1 MFAGFI
7 VSFDHISDLVLV
19 FLLLTLNTSYNFH
32 FWTPFTQCKIHGIF
46 NVQTMNV
53 SIKNF
58 FNKCEQIR
66 SVKEILNGN
75 LHFLYSV
82 LPIFWSVCEFAKS
95 RASSVSRVQMP
106 KCPSN
111 ARLPQ
116 VLECPSGQVLFKCLS
131 AKVPLRTPCNAQVP
145 FECFLCALLVKNV
158 SNITGNV
165 DRFIRVF
172 FNLFRVLVLHN
183 TYRFFCFLGN
193 RMCEFYHLLLV
204 RDCHSKA
211 FQKLSLNIL

>member
-1 MFAGFI
+1 M
-7 VSFDHISDLVLV
+7 
-19 FLLLTLNTSYNFH
+19 
-32 FWTPFTQCKIHGIF
+32 QCKVHGIP

-95 RASSVSRVQMP
+95 RASSVSRAQMP

-116 VLECPSGQVLFKCLS
+116 VLECPSGQVLFKCPS
-131 AKVPLRTPCNAQVP
+131 AKVPLRSPCNAQVP
-145 FECFLCALLVKNV
+145 FECPLKALLVKNV
-158 SNITGNV
+158 SNITGNGV
-165 DRFIRVF
+165 INRFIEF
-172 FNLFRVLVLHN
+172 FINFLEYLFYI
-183 TYRFFCFLGN
+183 TPIFF
-193 RMCEFYHLLLV
+193 
-204 RDCHSKA
+204 SA
-211 FQKLSLNIL
+211 SLEIGCVNFTTFC